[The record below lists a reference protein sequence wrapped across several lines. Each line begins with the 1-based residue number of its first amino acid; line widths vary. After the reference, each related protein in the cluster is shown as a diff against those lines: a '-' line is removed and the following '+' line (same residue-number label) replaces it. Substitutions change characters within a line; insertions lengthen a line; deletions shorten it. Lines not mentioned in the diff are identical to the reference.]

1 MAAVVAFR
9 PLDPLTILGEN
20 MASYVEAIAQL
31 RPELC
36 GPDYNIYR
44 YRHDY
49 FKVVRFASTALRVGP
64 PVRSAADGFK
74 HEDKLPAALS
84 RARRVCLELAL
95 CNDWKWFCT
104 FTIAENNYDRKNLDG
119 YYKRFKEWL
128 KYQSSKL
135 GVPLPYLLVP
145 EQHGDGSWH
154 MHGFFTAA
162 IDPLLVPFRDLWKAG
177 EKIPY
182 KLVRKGYYNLP
193 KYQERFG
200 FCSFGEIRDH
210 IATAHYT
217 TKYISKSFMGD
228 ARRVGLN
235 LYYCSQG
242 LNRSSLYG
250 DIYGRS
256 SMLDQMLQHHYEFC
270 STGFVQLHREPG
282 DDPMQDLIDEAAD
295 QMQPIDL
302 EAFYNEHYAAP
313 EIPEDDPCSDDFYQ
327 ISLWAASKF

>member
-1 MAAVVAFR
+1 MPSSLEV
-9 PLDPLTILGEN
+9 LSKLH
-20 MASYVEAIAQL
+20 
-31 RPELC
+31 PELC

-44 YRHDY
+44 YRYDY
-49 FKVVRFASTALRVGP
+49 FKIIRFASTAPRLGP

-74 HEDKLPAALS
+74 YEDKLPAALS
-84 RARRVCLELAL
+84 RARRVCLEIAL
-95 CNDWKWFCT
+95 CNEWKWFCT
-104 FTIAENNYDRKNLDG
+104 FTIADNNFDRKNLDG

-135 GVPLPYLLVP
+135 GVNIPYLLVP

-162 IDPLLVPFRDLWKAG
+162 VDPLLVSFKELWDSGAD
-177 EKIPY
+177 IPY

-193 KYQERFG
+193 KYQQRFG
-200 FCSFGEIRDH
+200 FCSFGVIRDQ
-210 IATAHYT
+210 IACAHYT
-217 TKYISKSFMGD
+217 TKYITKSFQGD

-256 SMLDQMLQHHYEFC
+256 SVLDGMLQHHYQHC
-270 STGFVQLHREPG
+270 SSGFVQLRREPG
-282 DDPMQDLIDEAAD
+282 DDPLMDLIEENQTSLQPMDLQEFYDKYYAAD
-295 QMQPIDL
+295 
-302 EAFYNEHYAAP
+302 
-313 EIPEDDPCSDDFYQ
+313 EIPVDDPCSDDFYQ
-327 ISLWAASKF
+327 ISIEAYEKMKS